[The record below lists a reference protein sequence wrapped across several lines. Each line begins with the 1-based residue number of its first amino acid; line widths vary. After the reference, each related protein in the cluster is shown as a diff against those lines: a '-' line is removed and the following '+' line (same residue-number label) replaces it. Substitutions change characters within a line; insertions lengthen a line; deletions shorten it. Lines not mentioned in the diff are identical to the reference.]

1 MSEHNQL
8 APYHPAGVERADS
21 RQLATPYYDGP
32 PIQTLWPEHPLREY
46 CRILFKRRWTVLTI
60 VLVLTTLVTIAT
72 FRMTPIYSATAK
84 VEIAPE
90 QPDMQS
96 LNEMFRYY
104 PTDEYFLRTQIKVL
118 QSDTLALK
126 TIEDLQLQ
134 KHPDFASQGKSWRQ
148 LVSSSRDKAETIL
161 VERFHSRLQVELL
174 RISRLVE
181 IRFESPNPRLAADVT
196 NTLVRNYIDYNFR
209 RKYQTTT
216 KASEWMTEQLDE
228 LKAKVER
235 SQQALVDY
243 ERRHQIVNLDEKQNL
258 VTQRMVDVSREF
270 TLAQADRIQK
280 ESLHKMARGGDL
292 QKVSAVAQ
300 NQLIQRLSER
310 YIELSTQMSEVNT
323 QFGPNYPKFVRL
335 QNQLT
340 ELRNLIEKEETK
352 VLHSLQADYRA
363 ALEREQLLLAAVQ
376 AQKAEASRLSELLI
390 QYDILKREAQSNQQ
404 LYDGLLKRLKEAGIS
419 AGLRASN
426 IHLVDPARIPVEP
439 VRPRKALNLALSL
452 LVGLVLGVMVAL
464 VQEHLDNTVKTPEEV
479 EQVAAIPS
487 LGLIPAQI
495 SPNGSRR
502 RRRRLAAGRQ
512 EWALPAEPVELV
524 SLQSPK
530 SAIAESYRSLRTAVL
545 LSASARP
552 PQVLLV
558 SSPQPAEG
566 KTTVVTNLA
575 VLLAQL
581 GGPVILVDSDMRKP
595 RIHKI
600 FGLSNERGLST
611 YLTGTD
617 QLEQT
622 IVPIESV
629 PHLSVM
635 TCGPLPPNPAEL
647 LSSTI
652 MQEMVAQLRPRFTH
666 ILLDSP
672 PIIHVTDAVI
682 LSSLSDGV
690 ILVAQGGVTT
700 REALKRARK
709 ILHHVNGKLLGI
721 VLNNVDVRSSDYS
734 YYYGGRYY
742 YYYDSAEPM
751 KEKSS
756 AEVPL
761 APMQSG
767 NPPQEG
773 GGTTT

>member
-1 MSEHNQL
+1 MSEHNPL
-8 APYHPAGVERADS
+8 APYDPGRLERVNS
-21 RQLATPYYDGP
+21 RQVGTPYYYGP
-32 PIQTLWPEHPLREY
+32 PMEAPGPEQQLREY
-46 CRILFKRRWTVLTI
+46 WRILFKRRWTVLTI

-72 FRMTPIYSATAK
+72 FRMTPIYQAMAK
-84 VEIAPE
+84 VEIEAE

-96 LNEMFRYY
+96 LNEMFRYW
-104 PTDEYFLRTQIKVL
+104 PTDEYFLQTQIKVL

-134 KHPDFASQGKSWRQ
+134 KNPEFASQGKSWRQ
-148 LVSSSRDKAETIL
+148 LVSSSPDRAETIL
-161 VERFHSRLQVELL
+161 AGQFRSSLRVELV
-174 RISRLVE
+174 RNSRLVE
-181 IRFESPNPRLAADVT
+181 VRFESPNPRLAADVS
-196 NTLVRNYIDYNFR
+196 NTLVRNYIDHNFR
-209 RKYQTTT
+209 RKYETTT

-243 ERRHQIVNLDEKQNL
+243 ERQNQIVNLDEKQNL
-258 VTQRMVDVSREF
+258 VTQRMADVSREF
-270 TLAQADRIQK
+270 TLSQADRIQK
-280 ESLHKMARGGDL
+280 ESLHKMAQGGDL
-292 QKVSAVAQ
+292 QKISAIAQ

-310 YIELSTQMSEVNT
+310 YIELSTQMSEVKT
-323 QFGPNYPKFVRL
+323 QFGPNYPKFIRL

-340 ELRNLIEKEETK
+340 ELRHLIEKEETK
-352 VLHSLQADYRA
+352 ILHSMEADYRA

-426 IHLVDPARIPVEP
+426 IQLVDPARVPVAP
-439 VRPRKALNLALSL
+439 IRPRKALNLALSL
-452 LVGLVLGVMVAL
+452 LVGLVLGVMFAL
-464 VQEHLDNTVKTPEEV
+464 VQEYLDNTVKTPEEV

-487 LGLIPAQI
+487 LGLIPAQV
-495 SPNGSRR
+495 SANGSRR
-502 RRRRLAAGRQ
+502 RRGQLTAGRPG
-512 EWALPAEPVELV
+512 WAAPGDTVELV

-545 LSASARP
+545 LSTSAHP

-575 VLLAQL
+575 VLLAQRGAAVL
-581 GGPVILVDSDMRKP
+581 LVDSDMRKP
-595 RIHKI
+595 RLHKI
-600 FGLSNERGLST
+600 FGLPNERGLST

-617 QLEQT
+617 TLEQT

-629 PHLSVM
+629 PNLSVM
-635 TCGPLPPNPAEL
+635 SCGPLPPNPAEL
-647 LSSTI
+647 LSSTV
-652 MQEMVAQLRPRFTH
+652 MQEMLAQLRQRFTH

-709 ILHHVNGKLLGI
+709 ILQHVNGKLLGI

-742 YYYDSAEPM
+742 YYYDSAEPV

-756 AEVPL
+756 AEVPP
-761 APMQSG
+761 AANSAQA
-767 NPPQEG
+767 G
-773 GGTTT
+773 GGT